1 MIKYIVNRMRLLA
14 TDQSGFVWAPLIAAG
29 ITLIGT
35 GISAGVQSSNA
46 KKALNASENA
56 AGEQNAF
63 TMKQYAFTMKQYA
76 EEKQRG
82 EQQRKDQQRINALT
96 QFNNILAQ
104 SSQLRGELSRI
115 WGRR

>member
-1 MIKYIVNRMRLLA
+1 MRLLA

-63 TMKQYAFTMKQYA
+63 TMKQYA